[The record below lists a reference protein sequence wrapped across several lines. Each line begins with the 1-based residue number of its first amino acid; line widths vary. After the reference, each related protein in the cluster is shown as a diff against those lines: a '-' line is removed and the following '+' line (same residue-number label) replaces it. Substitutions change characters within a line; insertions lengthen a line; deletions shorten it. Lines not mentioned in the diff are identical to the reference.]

1 MYNVCTQQRECF
13 CFDHA
18 VCWTVRICNASVYET
33 RRVNDLPW
41 ILVAPKHFFLRKGKQ
56 IKKGF
61 MDQTWSWRR
70 AILTGTL
77 VWLSIRLVMLCV
89 WFRWR
94 SRAMEFLNTSL
105 QMSQATPCPFIFFI
119 IRWWFMWV
127 TKTLLLEKTSLHLSQ
142 VSRFPIT
149 PVELRTRC
157 KRHRAGYYLNSIL

>member
-1 MYNVCTQQRECF
+1 MPQARLFSSSSLDENDMRQSLKKTEENTNFPRLEGPLSY
-13 CFDHA
+13 
-18 VCWTVRICNASVYET
+18 AS
-33 RRVNDLPW
+33 
-41 ILVAPKHFFLRKGKQ
+41 KHFFLRKGKQ
-56 IKKGF
+56 TRKGF

-157 KRHRAGYYLNSIL
+157 KRHRAGHYLNSIL